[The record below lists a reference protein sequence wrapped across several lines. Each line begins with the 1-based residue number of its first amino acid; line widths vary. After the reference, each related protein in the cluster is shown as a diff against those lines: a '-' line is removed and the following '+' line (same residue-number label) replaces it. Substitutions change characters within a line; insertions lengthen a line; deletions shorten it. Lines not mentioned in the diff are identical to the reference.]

1 MVIKNLES
9 KNILV
14 TGGAGFM
21 GSSFIHHLLSSKDFY
36 GTIVN
41 YDALTYCGNLENL
54 REVQEDR
61 RYIFVK
67 GNILDQ
73 KFVELILESHKIDL
87 IVHFAAE
94 THVDRSIESSRV
106 FLETNILGTH
116 SLLEAL
122 RKFSHMHFHHI
133 STDEVYGSCD
143 ENGCFYEES
152 AYLPNSPY
160 SASKAA
166 SDHLVRSYIKTHGIS
181 ATISHAGNNFG
192 PRQYPEKLIPFMITQ
207 MMENKPLTLY
217 GNGLNRRDWVFVED
231 HSRAIE
237 AILRH
242 GRKGEIYNI
251 ASEENLSNLELV
263 LKLIEIYA
271 SFENQDPL
279 ALKEKILFIK
289 DRPGHDFC
297 YAMDAKKLCQETKW
311 QPKYSLDLGLK
322 KTIEWYLS
330 QKTLLLKA

>member
-143 ENGCFYEES
+143 ENSCFYEES

-166 SDHLVRSYIKTHGIS
+166 SDHLVRSYIKTHAS
-181 ATISHAGNNFG
+181 QQQF
-192 PRQYPEKLIPFMITQ
+192 PMQEITLVQ
-207 MMENKPLTLY
+207 
-217 GNGLNRRDWVFVED
+217 G
-231 HSRAIE
+231 S
-237 AILRH
+237 ILR
-242 GRKGEIYNI
+242 
-251 ASEENLSNLELV
+251 S
-263 LKLIEIYA
+263 
-271 SFENQDPL
+271 
-279 ALKEKILFIK
+279 
-289 DRPGHDFC
+289 
-297 YAMDAKKLCQETKW
+297 
-311 QPKYSLDLGLK
+311 
-322 KTIEWYLS
+322 
-330 QKTLLLKA
+330 